1 MRMFKMKT
9 KIILLLFVAVFISSV
24 ILLYM
29 LTDTFKKDKISYVYE
44 VITSQTQSVAT
55 QIKNELESIDL
66 IVSKM
71 HLESN
76 DNFAE
81 LESLKYFTL
90 VKFQDGKIDTI
101 SEKMKDNFIKDITFL
116 DSLFEKIKTLDT
128 VDKKYFFSKNDII
141 YEIILSQKTPY
152 PVAAVIAF
160 ESASINEFIEKSSR
174 DQFSFILKSDLD
186 ILIGSQ
192 DQLNVF
198 SRFTEAN
205 KNRKWEDSQSGQI
218 TSNQKESWIYS
229 VSTIGN
235 SDLIVLTL
243 ISEQK
248 AFSVMKTIYIKSF
261 FSFILIMSLV
271 IILGIIS
278 ATYLTEKL
286 NKLTDATR
294 QVAEGQLNTEINFS
308 GSDEIASLS
317 KDFNVMVRQIKKLLE
332 ETAEQARME
341 NELKTAQLVQE
352 NLFPES
358 EKIYANCS
366 VIGYCKTASECG
378 GDWWFH
384 SEDEHCVNI
393 IIADATGHG
402 VPAAL
407 MTSAIKSAFIL
418 TAKMNLTPQETMT
431 KINEALCE
439 VGRNKVM
446 MTAFYLRINKSTN
459 SAEYVNASHEAPF
472 ILDTALDS
480 IDKSNLIF
488 LNDNNSARLGQSS
501 DTVYSSSNIQ
511 FTQKQRIFMYTDG
524 IFDLKNNELKK
535 LTERSFFKNVIE
547 LANQKNNFNAYSEDV
562 KKFIFD
568 YHTQKNLDDDVTLCH
583 IEII

>member
-1 MRMFKMKT
+1 MFKMKT

-66 IVSKM
+66 VVSKI

-76 DNFAE
+76 QGFTE
-81 LESLKYFTL
+81 FESLKYFAL
-90 VKFQDGKIDTI
+90 IRFQDGKIETI
-101 SEKMKDNFIKDITFL
+101 SENMKDNFIKDITLL
-116 DSLFEKIKTLDT
+116 DSLFDKIKTLDT
-128 VDKKYFFSKNDII
+128 IEKKYFYSKNDVI
-141 YEIILSQKTPY
+141 YEVVLSQKEPY
-152 PVAAVIAF
+152 PVAAVIGY
-160 ESASINEFIEKSSR
+160 ESENINEFIDKNAN
-174 DQFSFILKSDLD
+174 DQYSFILKNDLQ
-186 ILIGSQ
+186 ILAGSQ
-192 DQLNVF
+192 EQLDLF
-198 SRFTEAN
+198 SGFIEAN
-205 KNRKWEDSQSGQI
+205 KTRKWEDSQSGQI
-218 TSNQKESWIYS
+218 SSNQKESWIYS

-235 SDLIVLTL
+235 SDLMVLNL
-243 ISEQK
+243 ISEKK

-271 IILGIIS
+271 VILGIIA
-278 ATYLTEKL
+278 ATYLTDKL
-286 NKLTDATR
+286 NQLTEATR

-352 NLFPES
+352 NLFPEP
-358 EKIYANCS
+358 EKKYSNCA
-366 VIGYCKTASECG
+366 VIGYCKPASECG

-384 SEDEHCVNI
+384 SEDEHFVNI

-459 SAEYVNASHEAPF
+459 SAEYVNASHESPF
-472 ILDTALDS
+472 ILDTSLDS

-488 LNDNNSARLGQSS
+488 LNENNSARLGQSS
-501 DTVYSSSNIQ
+501 DTVYKSSLIQ
-511 FTQKQRIFMYTDG
+511 FNPRQRIFMYTDG
-524 IFDLKNNELKK
+524 IFDLKNNDLKK

-547 LANQKNNFNAYSEDV
+547 LANQKNSFNVYSEDV

-583 IEII
+583 IEIV

>member
-1 MRMFKMKT
+1 MKT

-66 IVSKM
+66 VVSKI

-76 DNFAE
+76 QGFTE
-81 LESLKYFTL
+81 FESLKYFAL
-90 VKFQDGKIDTI
+90 IRFQDGKIETI
-101 SEKMKDNFIKDITFL
+101 SENMKDNFIKDITLL
-116 DSLFEKIKTLDT
+116 DSLFDKIKTLDT
-128 VDKKYFFSKNDII
+128 IEKKYFYSKNDVI
-141 YEIILSQKTPY
+141 YEVVLSQKEPY
-152 PVAAVIAF
+152 PVAAVIGY
-160 ESASINEFIEKSSR
+160 ESENINEFIDKNAN
-174 DQFSFILKSDLD
+174 DQYSFILKNDLQ
-186 ILIGSQ
+186 ILAGSQ
-192 DQLNVF
+192 EQLDLF
-198 SRFTEAN
+198 SGFIEAN
-205 KNRKWEDSQSGQI
+205 KTRKWEDSQSGQI
-218 TSNQKESWIYS
+218 SSNQKESWIYS

-235 SDLIVLTL
+235 SDLMVLNL
-243 ISEQK
+243 ISEKK

-271 IILGIIS
+271 VILGIIA
-278 ATYLTEKL
+278 ATYLTDKL
-286 NKLTDATR
+286 NQLTEATR

-352 NLFPES
+352 NLFPEP
-358 EKIYANCS
+358 EKKYSNCA
-366 VIGYCKTASECG
+366 VIGYCKPASECG

-384 SEDEHCVNI
+384 SEDEHFVNI

-459 SAEYVNASHEAPF
+459 SAEYVNASHESPF
-472 ILDTALDS
+472 ILDTSLDS

-488 LNDNNSARLGQSS
+488 LNENNSARLGQSS
-501 DTVYSSSNIQ
+501 DTVYKSSLIQ
-511 FTQKQRIFMYTDG
+511 FNPRQRIFMYTDG
-524 IFDLKNNELKK
+524 IFDLKNNDLKK

-547 LANQKNNFNAYSEDV
+547 LANQKNSFNVYSEDV

-583 IEII
+583 IEIA

>member
-1 MRMFKMKT
+1 MFKMKT

-55 QIKNELESIDL
+55 QIKNELDSVDL
-66 IVSKM
+66 VVSKM

-76 DNFAE
+76 DSFNE
-81 LESLKYFTL
+81 LESLKYFSL
-90 VKFQDGKIDTI
+90 IKFQDGKIQII
-101 SEKMKDNFIKDITFL
+101 SEKMKDNYIKDITYL
-116 DSLFEKIKTLDT
+116 DSLFEKIKTLET
-128 VDKKYFFSKNDII
+128 VDKKYYFSKNEII
-141 YEIILSQKTPY
+141 YEIILSQKTPF

-160 ESASINEFIEKSSR
+160 ESESINEYIEKSNQ
-174 DQFSFILKSDLD
+174 DQFSFVLKSNLE
-186 ILIGSQ
+186 ILSGSE
-192 DQLNVF
+192 DQLKLF
-198 SRFTEAN
+198 SYFTEAN
-205 KNRKWEDSQSGQI
+205 KDRKWEDSQSGQI
-218 TSNQKESWIYS
+218 SSNLKESWIYS

-235 SDLIVLTL
+235 SDLIALNL

-294 QVAEGQLNTEINFS
+294 QVAEGQLSTEINFS

-352 NLFPES
+352 NLFPEP
-358 EKIYANCS
+358 EKMYANCS
-366 VIGYCKTASECG
+366 VIGYCKPASECG

-384 SEDEHCVNI
+384 SEDENCVNI

-480 IDKSNLIF
+480 IDKSSLIF
-488 LNDNNSARLGQSS
+488 LNENNSARLGQST
-501 DTVYSSSNIQ
+501 DTTYSSSNIQ

-524 IFDLKNNELKK
+524 IFDLKNDELKK

-547 LANQKNNFNAYSEDV
+547 LANQKNNFNTYSEDV

-568 YHTQKNLDDDVTLCH
+568 YHTQKSLDDDVTLCH
-583 IEII
+583 IEIT